1 MWHLASS
8 RQAGRE
14 SSKKAEVIIL
24 CSLVKEVTSR
34 QLFHNILVISKPQ
47 DPYTMEGYFTRV
59 QIQGN
64 RYYEGHRRGCLPDW
78 SRTGWIGIEAK
89 VERLLHRPG
98 RK

>member
-24 CSLVKEVTSR
+24 CSLVKVTSR